1 MVYVGHRED
10 QVQPGF
16 GVDGDSR
23 QCGVEAAVGE
33 HGCRSPVRRNRFDGS
48 TDPGERD
55 RIPYDPTGR
64 LVIGMSHA
72 AHPGVAPGQNAIGT
86 NISEDPRDPRGGL
99 VSGLYGRVWKIEKHR
114 LDAEKNSNAGRHRVP
129 AGCDFLD
136 GKTAVCIG
144 RFTASQPHEHDPV
157 APGHLAG
164 NRGDHSNFVVRMG
177 QGDEQRPGRN
187 DARRLRQDEAAA
199 LADVL
204 YRKDVRT

>member
-1 MVYVGHRED
+1 
-10 QVQPGF
+10 
-16 GVDGDSR
+16 
-23 QCGVEAAVGE
+23 
-33 HGCRSPVRRNRFDGS
+33 
-48 TDPGERD
+48 
-55 RIPYDPTGR
+55 
-64 LVIGMSHA
+64 MSHA